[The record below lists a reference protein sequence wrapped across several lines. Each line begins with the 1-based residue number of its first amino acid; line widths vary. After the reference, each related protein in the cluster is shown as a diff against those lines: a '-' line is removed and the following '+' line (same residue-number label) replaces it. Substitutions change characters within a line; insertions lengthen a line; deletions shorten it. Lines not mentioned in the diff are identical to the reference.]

1 MTLTVDMYSDIY
13 LQLIL
18 LVDYVIGHEGQQ
30 CIVRPYR
37 TEEKQKINKYTLC
50 VHT

>member
-18 LVDYVIGHEGQQ
+18 LVDYVIGHEDEQY
-30 CIVRPYR
+30 IVRPYR
-37 TEEKQKINKYTLC
+37 TEEINKR
-50 VHT
+50 